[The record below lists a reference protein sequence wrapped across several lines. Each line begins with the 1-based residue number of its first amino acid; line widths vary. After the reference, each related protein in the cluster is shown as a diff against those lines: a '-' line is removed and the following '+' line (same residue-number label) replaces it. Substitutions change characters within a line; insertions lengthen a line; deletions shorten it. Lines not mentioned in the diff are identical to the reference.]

1 MIGNVRLVML
11 QFKKPVTL
19 HVADL
24 IEDVKMNFRDKADEK
39 GFPNG
44 PYRRSFFSKDIR

>member
-1 MIGNVRLVML
+1 MMGNARLVML

-19 HVADL
+19 HMADP
-24 IEDVKMNFRDKADEK
+24 IEDVKMNFRDKADKK

-44 PYRRSFFSKDIR
+44 P